1 MSSRSNV
8 SIAFG
13 NFILSC
19 LFIQT
24 LLLLFFYRISNFL
37 DIDFFAFILAQ
48 AHNKKREQEV
58 DIEIHEEHKELTN
71 YHCFLQWLKKWNVDA
86 KLQTKSYWG
95 NVKLGNT
102 ALQTYWYCF
111 TSWLYH
117 CHILRLF
124 NELYFTI
131 SKTRFVFICYIPTY
145 KKGRRGNSMRCN
157 LNLCL
162 HN

>member
-1 MSSRSNV
+1 MSSHSFKRCHRFWKFHPFV
-8 SIAFG
+8 FVYP
-13 NFILSC
+13 NFVVTFFLPHFKLSW
-19 LFIQT
+19 
-24 LLLLFFYRISNFL
+24 YR
-37 DIDFFAFILAQ
+37 FFAFILAQ
-48 AHNKKREQEV
+48 EHNKKREQEV
-58 DIEIHEEHKELTN
+58 DIEIHEKHKELTN

-86 KLQTKSYWG
+86 KLQTKNYWR

-157 LNLCL
+157 FEFVFA
-162 HN
+162 